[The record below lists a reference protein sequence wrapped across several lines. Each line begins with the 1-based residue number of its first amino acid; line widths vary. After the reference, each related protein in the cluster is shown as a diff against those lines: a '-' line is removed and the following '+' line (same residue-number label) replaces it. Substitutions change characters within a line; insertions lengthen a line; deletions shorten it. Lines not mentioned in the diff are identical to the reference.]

1 MDGYYVGAGL
11 IVYSTTKQGLI
22 MTLSI
27 LYFCKKIGVSLAA
40 PSNIA
45 AVLHIPRR
53 SVRSSMGEVDIG
65 FALYVSAYN
74 AMLLNISY
82 LLQDKPG

>member
-1 MDGYYVGAGL
+1 LDGYYVGAGL

-22 MTLSI
+22 MKFSI
-27 LYFCKKIGVSLAA
+27 LYFCKKIGVRLAA

-45 AVLHIPRR
+45 AGLHIPRG
-53 SVRSSMGEVDIG
+53 SVQSNMGKVDIG